1 MAIRKTDPLTW
12 LGIALVVAIGT
23 MVVLG
28 AWGMTAY
35 SGYYGMMGNGS
46 WVWGLVMMA
55 VPGIFLVLILV
66 VVLGDLAKGTSASAP
81 VPASDPIAI
90 LDARYARGE
99 LSREEFLRARE
110 DLRTGRTSS

>member
-1 MAIRKTDPLTW
+1 MAIRKSDPLTW
-12 LGIALVVAIGT
+12 LGIALAVAIGT

-28 AWGMTAY
+28 AWAMATYG
-35 SGYYGMMGNGS
+35 GYYGMMGNGS
-46 WVWGLVMMA
+46 WAWGLVMMA

-66 VVLGDLAKGTSASAP
+66 VVLGDLAKRTTDSAP
-81 VPASDPIAI
+81 VPISDPIAI

-99 LSREEFLRARE
+99 LSREEFLKARE